1 MAANQLLLKDIK
13 GIKAQ
18 QQLKHRDHVLDGVW
32 LKENFKCVIIFFV
45 YFRMDRI
52 IARI

>member
-32 LKENFKCVIIFFV
+32 LKENFKCVIIFLYTLEWIV
-45 YFRMDRI
+45 
-52 IARI
+52 

>member
-1 MAANQLLLKDIK
+1 MAANQLLLKNIK
-13 GIKAQ
+13 GIKAH

-32 LKENFKCVIIFFV
+32 LKENFKCGIIFL
-45 YFRMDRI
+45 YFRIDRI